1 MTKTLFWFH
10 DKALSHAALSAI
22 SSDSRAI
29 YIWDDTYFKTR
40 GYSLKR
46 LVFIYET
53 LCEMDIEIIKGDT
66 QKVLRT
72 LAPDRVKTF
81 QTADSVINQMIIKIQ
96 NDIDV
101 DIVHHPAFVKNL
113 DMSDHRR
120 FFKYWNKASKQAF
133 LINGGID

>member
-10 DKALSHAALSAI
+10 DKALSHAALTAVSPE
-22 SSDSRAI
+22 SRAL

-72 LAPDRVKTF
+72 IAPDRVKTF
-81 QTADSVINQMIIKIQ
+81 QTEDSVINQMITKLQ
-96 NDIDV
+96 NDIDEEWGELIPV
-101 DIVHHPAFVKNL
+101 EGSSV
-113 DMSDHRR
+113 MS
-120 FFKYWNKASKQAF
+120 KEEVEELNKIKLPF
-133 LINGGID
+133 